1 MDIDMDIRN
10 LDVGSDIRHTV
21 GLRPLQSDIRSSDIR
36 SSDIRLNLISFTD
49 KGLIIH
55 L

>member
-1 MDIDMDIRN
+1 MDMDMDTRN

-36 SSDIRLNLISFTD
+36 LNLKSFTD
-49 KGLIIH
+49 KGLITH